1 MHTVGLL
8 HPWTSNV
15 GWKTVQVFIEK
26 KVAYNWANIVQTHN
40 VQGSIV
46 VGTRILEL
54 IELEL
59 QGSK

>member
-8 HPWTSNV
+8 HPCTSNV

-46 VGTRILEL
+46 VGTTHIGANRTRTSG
-54 IELEL
+54 
-59 QGSK
+59 Q